1 MSKEREAFSFFRS
14 FRDAVEFADPAEQL
28 ILFKAIVNYGL
39 DGTEPDVETFSRL
52 GQMCW
57 TFLKPNLRSGFNK
70 FVNGCKGGAPKGNQ
84 NARKTTKEQPKN
96 KQKTTEKQAIYN
108 ENKNENKN
116 LREEKDTKKKV
127 ATKRAAFVA
136 PTRDALC
143 AYLAEKDLKNVNPD
157 AFMGYY
163 ESNGWRVGK
172 NPMKDWRAAAR
183 NWNAR
188 HNEFANNKNTMHH
201 ETRPRYEAFSE

>member
-57 TFLKPNLRSGFNK
+57 TSLKPNLRSGFNK
-70 FVNGCKGGAPKGNQ
+70 FINGCKGGAPKGNQ
-84 NARKTTKEQPKN
+84 NARKTTKEQPK
-96 KQKTTEKQAIYN
+96 TTEKQAIYN
-108 ENKNENKN
+108 ENKNEN
-116 LREEKDTKKKV
+116 LREEKEIKKKV

-143 AYLAEKDLKNVNPD
+143 AYVEEKGLKYVIPD
-157 AFMGYY
+157 EFIDHY
-163 ESNGWRVGK
+163 EANGWRVGK
-172 NPMKDWRAAAR
+172 SPMEDWQAAAR

-188 HNEFANNKNTMHH
+188 HNEFTNNKNTMHH
-201 ETRPRYEAFSE
+201 ETRPRYEAFNE

>member
-57 TFLKPNLRSGFNK
+57 TSLKPNLRSGFNK
-70 FVNGCKGGAPKGNQ
+70 FLNGCKGGAPKGNQ

-108 ENKNENKN
+108 ENENKN
-116 LREEKDTKKKV
+116 KK
-127 ATKRAAFVA
+127 
-136 PTRDALC
+136 AL
-143 AYLAEKDLKNVNPD
+143 
-157 AFMGYY
+157 
-163 ESNGWRVGK
+163 
-172 NPMKDWRAAAR
+172 
-183 NWNAR
+183 
-188 HNEFANNKNTMHH
+188 
-201 ETRPRYEAFSE
+201 